1 MEAISNLLSRKLFTG
16 IFSLLWALPIFSV
29 AQDTTILTGQRAD
42 WADKTVEVWYYA
54 DYISTVKQTVAEVV
68 LSDSGQLR
76 VPVVLDEPR
85 QIFVESGGLEGSLFV
100 MPGKAYQLKLPAY
113 RQMSKVDSLNPFYQP
128 FKFFFGL
135 ENSHATELNHLI
147 AEFDL
152 VYNDYL
158 VTNFRQI
165 RSKRHSSNV
174 DSMVVFLDSLFRK
187 GTKNEFFKDYK
198 QYKIAQLLH
207 IAYLHDNNYVI
218 RDYYL
223 DQPVLYTNPAYFDL
237 FNKLFDNYIEKYAST
252 ADGQDIA
259 FNVVRAK
266 SYRRSMRTLANNLAL
281 RNDTLRE
288 LVLIKGLNDALY
300 KNTFPKSSLY
310 QTLDS
315 VRLQTKVPRHRKI
328 VERII
333 KKTQKLQEGYP
344 PPAFRI
350 SMADTLSFSFPQKS
364 DRFILLNFIN
374 IESFAVQKILPQ
386 LKQLSDK
393 HEEVLKIVSI
403 NVGSSYKQARKYFDM
418 HQYDWLLLNGNKQV
432 EILDEYN
439 VKAYPSYF
447 LLNPEGKLAMNPTP
461 GPDGYFEWYFFKILK
476 HRERERYRNNR

>member
-1 MEAISNLLSRKLFTG
+1 MEAILNLLFRKLFTG
-16 IFSLLWALPIFSV
+16 IISLCLVFAGV
-29 AQDTTILTGQRAD
+29 TNAQDTTILTGQRAD
-42 WADKTVEVWYYA
+42 WANKPVEVWYYA
-54 DYISTVKQTVAEVV
+54 DYISTVKETVAEVV
-68 LSDSGQLR
+68 PGDSGKIDI
-76 VPVVLDEPR
+76 PFSIKEPR
-85 QIFVESGGLEGSLFV
+85 QIYVQSGGLEGSLFV
-100 MPGKAYQLKLPAY
+100 MPGKTYALKLPEY

-147 AEFDL
+147 TEFDL
-152 VYNDYL
+152 IYNDYL
-158 VTNFRQI
+158 VNNFRQI
-165 RSKRHSSNV
+165 RSKRQSSDV
-174 DSMVVFLDSLFRK
+174 DTMVVFLDSLFKK
-187 GTKNEFFKDYK
+187 GEQNAFFRGYK
-198 QYKIAQLLH
+198 KYKIAKLLH
-207 IAYLHDNNYVI
+207 IAYLHDDNYVV

-237 FNKLFDNYIEKYAST
+237 FNKMFDNYIEYYATT

-266 SYRRSMRTLANNLAL
+266 SYQRSMRTLANNLAL

-288 LVLIKGLNDALY
+288 LVFIKGLNDALY

-315 VRLQTKVPRHRKI
+315 VKLQTKIPRHRKI

-333 KKTQKLQEGYP
+333 DKTKKLQAGYP

-350 SMADTLSFSFPQKS
+350 NMGDTLAFSYPQKS

-386 LKQLSDK
+386 LKQLSEK
-393 HEEVLKIVSI
+393 HEDVLKIVTI
-403 NVGSSYKQARKYFDM
+403 NVGSKFEHARKYFEM
-418 HQYDWLLLNGNKQV
+418 HQYNWLLLNGNKNTEV
-432 EILDEYN
+432 LEEYN

-447 LLNPEGKLAMNPTP
+447 LLNPEGKLALNPTP
-461 GPDGYFEWYFFKILK
+461 GPDGHFEYYFFKILK
-476 HRERERYRNNR
+476 HRERERYRQGR